1 MEERLEER
9 ERETLTSEEGSSYD
23 LSLHGTASL
32 ADVDTEEEKERV
44 EERVG
49 ERLT

>member
-1 MEERLEER
+1 MEERVEER
-9 ERETLTSEEGSSYD
+9 VGETLTSEEGSSYD
-23 LSLHGTASL
+23 LSLHGTTRL